1 MQLFMFEPGGWG
13 EYLWQCFIEALPV
26 TASHPRYPENEDKAA
41 GPDGPH
47 GDLIMGGSCPTG
59 AEQDRLWGGGAL
71 VASLKLALQVQV
83 RHKKQTKNPSTT
95 FCASRAS
102 IVVNLISTSMKKLFG
117 RTVGIILQPLAHSRT
132 LKLGR

>member
-59 AEQDRLWGGGAL
+59 AEQDRLWGGGGVGGFSQTGTAGPGQ
-71 VASLKLALQVQV
+71 AQKTN
-83 RHKKQTKNPSTT
+83 KKPLYY
-95 FCASRAS
+95 FVC
-102 IVVNLISTSMKKLFG
+102 
-117 RTVGIILQPLAHSRT
+117 QPGLHCCEPH
-132 LKLGR
+132 

>member
-1 MQLFMFEPGGWG
+1 MGRMAIS
-13 EYLWQCFIEALPV
+13 LWEEAAPLE
-26 TASHPRYPENEDKAA
+26 RNR
-41 GPDGPH
+41 
-47 GDLIMGGSCPTG
+47 TG
-59 AEQDRLWGGGAL
+59 CEGGGAL

-95 FCASRAS
+95 LCASRAS